1 MIQENTFH
9 IELIGQIII
18 CVFFFYFYWKLKREK
33 VKNEKPDTPINV
45 INKRKTIDSILIL
58 LIIVFISL
66 IANIIT
72 VAFFSNYMIAGIFES
87 IKNACLLPL
96 VIFMIVH
103 VHMEN

>member
-1 MIQENTFH
+1 MIQENIFH

-18 CVFFFYFYWKLKREK
+18 CVFFFYFYWKLKIEK
-33 VKNEKPDTPINV
+33 VENEKPDTPINV

-66 IANIIT
+66 IANVIT

-103 VHMEN
+103 FHMEN